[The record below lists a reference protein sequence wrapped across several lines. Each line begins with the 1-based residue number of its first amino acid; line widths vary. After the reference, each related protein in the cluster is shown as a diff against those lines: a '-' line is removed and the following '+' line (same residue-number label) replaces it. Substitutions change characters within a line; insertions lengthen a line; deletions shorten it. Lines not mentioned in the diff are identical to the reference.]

1 MNWYILTRQLC
12 PSTLHHLCFSK
23 LLLKPTYLISW
34 CCDILLSTKGK
45 SNAAINSWSCWTT
58 STSWFA
64 TATHCNPKSSVW
76 LKPTS
81 DFVWSSYCSN
91 KFLICIWKD
100 SQTRFPPPKK
110 NLLQPKKTSIQC
122 SYQNSGLKML
132 LTQGTNSVSTCSKVV
147 FTAQPKPWRSDNL
160 STCVPQKVEPGTA
173 VTQSCCRF
181 WR

>member
-1 MNWYILTRQLC
+1 MICQLC
-12 PSTLHHLCFSK
+12 PSTVHHLCFSK

-34 CCDILLSTKGK
+34 WCDILLSTKGK

-64 TATHCNPKSSVW
+64 TATPCNPKSSVW
-76 LKPTS
+76 LKSTS

-91 KFLICIWKD
+91 KFPICIWKD
-100 SQTRFPPPKK
+100 SQTRFPPP
-110 NLLQPKKTSIQC
+110 PKKKIFSNPKKHQSNAAI
-122 SYQNSGLKML
+122 NNLVLKFV
-132 LTQGTNSVSTCSKVV
+132 TQGTHSVSTCSKVV

>member
-100 SQTRFPPPKK
+100 SQTRFPPQKKIFSNQKKHQSNAATKILALKCFWPKV
-110 NLLQPKKTSIQC
+110 QIPFPPAPKLSSLPNRSHDDQTTWAPA
-122 SYQNSGLKML
+122 Y
-132 LTQGTNSVSTCSKVV
+132 
-147 FTAQPKPWRSDNL
+147 PKR
-160 STCVPQKVEPGTA
+160 
-173 VTQSCCRF
+173 
-181 WR
+181 